1 MFLDEELEAIVKE
14 DSNITMETVKKLLNA
29 CFNRIPDAKTCDTTT
44 FLNSLKQVEN
54 SWRLFCSRNKKFM
67 PNGFKNA
74 CFLILSKDFS
84 KDEID
89 QFKTFMKW

>member
-54 SWRLFCSRNKKFM
+54 SWRLFVLAT
-67 PNGFKNA
+67 KNLCQMDLRILA
-74 CFLILSKDFS
+74 FLYCPKIFPKMKLTNLRLS
-84 KDEID
+84 
-89 QFKTFMKW
+89 